1 MKFLAALLCCCLI
14 ASAHAVPLPRAVVK
28 ALQQAR
34 IPLSSVGIEVRE
46 IKARTPLI
54 SLNANEAMNP
64 ASTMKLLT
72 TYAGLE
78 LLGPA
83 YTWKTEAYLHGK
95 LEQGVL
101 HGDLILRGYGDPKF
115 TVEKFWLWLRDLR
128 SRGLREIQGNLVLDR
143 SAFEPLPHDPAVFDN
158 EPIRPYNMGPDA
170 LLLNFNAVRLR
181 FIPDGEQI
189 RIISEPELAGIKL
202 DNRITPIASSV
213 ANTNVLTSC
222 SNWDDAISAQLTG
235 DTILLQGSFPAQCGE
250 CEQHVC
256 LLPSPRYL
264 YSVFRALWQEM
275 GGTLNGEMV
284 EGTVPASATFFAVHH
299 SQPLGELIRDINKF
313 SNNVMARQLFLSLGG
328 NEEPA
333 SVARS
338 KLVLY
343 KWLAQKKLNFPELV
357 LENGAGLSRHER
369 ISAHNLAILLQSAQR
384 SPWAAEFAASLPIA
398 GVDGTLKKRFNG
410 SPTLNHAHLKTGSL
424 EGVKSVA
431 GYVQAHSGKQWVMVF
446 LINHPNAAAGQQAQD
461 ALIEWLQQ
469 RL

>member
-1 MKFLAALLCCCLI
+1 MKFLSTLFFCGLL
-14 ASAHAVPLPRAVVK
+14 ASAHAAPLPRPVVK
-28 ALQQAR
+28 ALQQAH

-46 IKARTPLI
+46 IKTRTPLI
-54 SLNANEAMNP
+54 SVHSNNAMNP

-83 YTWKTEAYLHGK
+83 HTWKTEAYLNGQM
-95 LEQGVL
+95 EQGVL
-101 HGDLILRGYGDPKF
+101 HGDLILKGYGDPKF
-115 TVEKFWLWLRDLR
+115 TVEQFWLWLRELR

-143 SAFEPLPHDPAVFDN
+143 SAFEPVPHDPAVFDN
-158 EPIRPYNMGPDA
+158 EPIRPYNVGSDA
-170 LLLNFNAVRLR
+170 LLLNFNAVHLR

-189 RIISEPELAGIKL
+189 RVISEPELAGIKL
-202 DNRITPIASSV
+202 DNRITPAS
-213 ANTNVLTSC
+213 AAADANVLASC
-222 SNWDDAISAQLTG
+222 SNWNDTVSAQLQD

-250 CEQHVC
+250 CEQNVC
-256 LLPSPRYL
+256 LIPPPRYL

-275 GGTLNGEMV
+275 GGTLQGEMV
-284 EGTVPASATFFAVHH
+284 EGGVPASATFFSVHH

-357 LENGAGLSRHER
+357 LENGAGLSRYER
-369 ISAHNLAILLQSAQR
+369 ISPHNLALLLQSAQH
-384 SPWAAEFAASLPIA
+384 SPFAAEFTASLPIA
-398 GVDGTLKKRFNG
+398 GVDGTLKKRLNG
-410 SPTLNHAHLKTGSL
+410 SAMLNQAHLKTGSL
-424 EGVKSVA
+424 EGIKSVA
-431 GYVQAHSGKQWVMVF
+431 GYVQSRSGKQWVMVF
-446 LINHPNAAAGQQAQD
+446 LINHANAAAGQPAQD
-461 ALIEWLQQ
+461 ALIEWLQRQ
-469 RL
+469 